1 MLTLKSE
8 AQTRE
13 LAATNAVL
21 LVEDTNQPV
30 LLTWHGA
37 EVCVDSR
44 HTAADVAAA
53 LPKED

>member
-37 EVCVDSR
+37 EVCVDSH
-44 HTAADVAAA
+44 HTAADVAAV

>member
-13 LAATNAVL
+13 LAAANAVL

-37 EVCVDSR
+37 EVYVDSR
-44 HTAADVAAA
+44 YTAADVAAT
-53 LPKED
+53 LPKD

>member
-37 EVCVDSR
+37 EVWVDSR
-44 HTAADVAAA
+44 HTAADVAAV

>member
-37 EVCVDSR
+37 GVWVYSR
-44 HTAADVAAA
+44 HTAADVAAV
-53 LPKED
+53 LPKD

>member
-8 AQTRE
+8 AQTHE

-44 HTAADVAAA
+44 HTAADVAAV

>member
-21 LVEDTNQPV
+21 LCEDTNQPV

-37 EVCVDSR
+37 GVWVYSR

-53 LPKED
+53 LPKD

>member
-13 LAATNAVL
+13 LAAVNAVL

-30 LLTWHGA
+30 PLVFLNA
-37 EVCVDSR
+37 
-44 HTAADVAAA
+44 
-53 LPKED
+53 PKGVFPELV